1 MLSEKGSLDFSR
13 RRFISQVLPACS
25 LVCLGCGGGNLLG
38 FSPSFSKALQKA
50 KHKFDEEAPMKLTN
64 KQMVLFMM
72 GRDHIPFLKALSA
85 EIGEERVMDILKKQV
100 EERGAQIGKMLAKQF
115 GGNDFDTLKKV
126 FSPESAAFKSSL
138 TMSIT
143 ESTDSVH
150 EIKVTECIFANVYLQ
165 QKAGDFGWASVC
177 YGDYAM
183 ATGFNPKVRM
193 VRDKTLMQ
201 GDAYCNHR
209 YLLEA

>member
-1 MLSEKGSLDFSR
+1 MQSQKGSFDLSR

-25 LVCLGCGGGNLLG
+25 LVCLGCSGSLLG
-38 FSPSFSKALQKA
+38 FSPSLSKALQKA

-64 KQMVLFMM
+64 KQMVILMM
-72 GRDHIPFLKALSA
+72 GRDHIPFLKALSS
-85 EIGEERVMDILKKQV
+85 EIGEERVKEILKKQT
-100 EERGAQIGKMLAKQF
+100 EERGTRIGKMMAKQF
-115 GGNDFDTLKKV
+115 GGNDFDTLKKI
-126 FSPESAAFKSSL
+126 FSSDNPQFKSSL
-138 TMSIT
+138 TMSIA
-143 ESTDSVH
+143 ESSDTVH
-150 EIKVTECIFANVYLQ
+150 ELKVTECIWASVYLQ
-165 QKAGDFGWASVC
+165 QKAGDLGWASVC

-183 ATGFNPKVRM
+183 ATGFNPKIRM